1 MESGQIFVI
10 TIVSLITGC
19 VTLGAFAQ
27 AWATSR
33 KHRASGAS
41 DSRLDVI
48 EARLARMEEGIE
60 SVAVEMERIAEGQ
73 RFTAKLLTD
82 RASPAGQTVESQ
94 QVAPKDRKHSTP
106 Y

>member
-1 MESGQIFVI
+1 MESGHVFIIVI
-10 TIVSLITGC
+10 AALITGSI
-19 VTLGAFAQ
+19 TLSTFAQ

-33 KHRASGAS
+33 KHRAGEAS

-48 EARLARMEEGIE
+48 EARLARMEEAIE

-82 RASPAGQTVESQ
+82 RGAAMRHDVERQ
-94 QVAPKDRKHSTP
+94 QAEQDERPRTIP